1 MATAT
6 NSRIF
11 GAIHGSTIHAAQP
24 NYTSA
29 GVTGRLYVAN
39 QQAYTFT
46 PALAETQWING
57 IDESRFTWFIAY
69 LVTTDEGTPQLS
81 TKIGTQ
87 TSAPPQGGSLEELGS
102 ENNAYIKFKGGDTN
116 DEFIAA
122 ITDIKE
128 QNEAAGNVLNNGSF
142 PTSGDTADVWKS
154 WADSNLDYHT
164 NFNYQAATTTTT
176 AAISYNY
183 IYGTICGTTT
193 QIQIRTTRPLI
204 DWTAPATYDLA
215 NGMMSPAVA
224 SLFPEGNEKIVNVIG
239 ESNVTNFNAGYQITY
254 NPTPP
259 TSTCTENP

>member
-39 QQAYTFT
+39 QQAYAIT
-46 PALAETQWING
+46 PTLADTQWING

-69 LVTTDEGTPQLS
+69 LVTNDEGAPQLT

-87 TSAPPQGGSLEELGS
+87 TSAPPQGSPGTLGEEV
-102 ENNAYIKFKGGDTN
+102 NAYIKFKGGDTN

-142 PTSGDTADVWKS
+142 PNSGDSADVWKS

-164 NFNYQAATTTTT
+164 NFSYVAATTTTT
-176 AAISYNY
+176 AAPSYNY
-183 IYGTICGTTT
+183 VYGTICSTSTRVE
-193 QIQIRTTRPLI
+193 IRTTRPLI
-204 DWTAPATYDLA
+204 EWTIGTYNVNAADSF
-215 NGMMSPAVA
+215 GTGVA
-224 SLFPEGNEKIVNVIG
+224 ALFPEGDKIVNVNG
-239 ESNVTNFNAGYQITY
+239 ESNVTDYNNGNQITH
-254 NPTPP
+254 NSAPSTATCEEGTP
-259 TSTCTENP
+259 